1 MLLAAFH
8 ERSLGILVGGASSTS
23 TAAVTLTTAD
33 GGLPNDL
40 SSVMLAWGEGGR
52 ESDIGRFEEGI
63 AVTQNA

>member
-23 TAAVTLTTAD
+23 TAAVTLTTAA

-40 SSVMLAWGEGGR
+40 SSVMLAWGKGGR
-52 ESDIGRFEEGI
+52 EGGNQILEGLRKGL
-63 AVTQNA
+63 Q